1 MTCEEL
7 RDDCEL
13 FVFGTL
19 EEPERTE
26 LAVHLA
32 RGCAACTTEVA
43 RARTLMTNL
52 AMLAPS
58 AEPPPHLR
66 SHVLRAV
73 VRTTGGRLSF
83 WESTFWRMAFPVTGI
98 AVVALLLVTIGLFSE
113 IRSLNHELTTLEKT
127 ATDQRRREQEL
138 TTRINSYREA
148 MALMT
153 ARESREVR
161 FGPKHAEGQI
171 FVNPKGLLMM
181 AGNLPLP
188 PVGRTYELWLL
199 RTNNPAP
206 VPAGVFDPDGK
217 GNAMH
222 IVRQDIEMG
231 TLKAV
236 AISDEPPGGLSA
248 PSGKIILVIPMSG
261 MTR

>member
-32 RGCAACTTEVA
+32 RGCPACTAEVA
-43 RARTLMTNL
+43 RARALVTNL
-52 AMLAPS
+52 AMLAPQQDS
-58 AEPPPHLR
+58 PPHQR
-66 SHVLRAV
+66 SHILRAA
-73 VRTTGGRLSF
+73 VRTTGGGMSF
-83 WESTFWRMAFPVTGI
+83 WESAFWRMAFPVSAI
-98 AVVALLLVTIGLFSE
+98 AVFALLLVTVGLFSE
-113 IRSLNHELTTLEKT
+113 IRSLNRELMTLEKA

-138 TTRINSYREA
+138 TTRMNAYREA

-153 ARESREVR
+153 ARESRQVR
-161 FGPKHAEGQI
+161 FGPKVAEGQV
-171 FVNPKGLLMM
+171 FVNSRGLVMI

-188 PVGRTYELWLL
+188 PVGRTYELWIL

-206 VPAGVFDPDGK
+206 VPAGVFDPDAK
-217 GNAMH
+217 GSVLH
-222 IVRQDIEMG
+222 IVRQTIEMNN
-231 TLKAV
+231 LKAV
-236 AISDEPPGGLSA
+236 AITDEPPGGVSA
-248 PSGKIILVIPMSG
+248 PSGKIILAVPMTG